1 MHTFQQVF
9 PKTFPGDEVGLHT
22 WTASITL
29 AELILENHEKFS
41 NQKVLEL
48 GAGSAVPSII
58 AALYTEVT
66 ASDATEVDE

>member
-9 PKTFPGDEVGLHT
+9 PKTFPGDKVGLHT

>member
-66 ASDATEVDE
+66 ASDTTEVDE

>member
-66 ASDATEVDE
+66 ASDATQVDE